1 MPRRAH
7 VGVWVAT
14 TVTQQINV
22 TSENTKDM
30 CVCVCVWCAIAHFG
44 GGVAREQFVGI
55 GSLTTRWVLKS
66 NPGLLNLC
74 HQAQTAASAL
84 PTQPALQPPGAKTC
98 LNPLHPGA
106 HYLPFNGGISL
117 L

>member
-1 MPRRAH
+1 M
-7 VGVWVAT
+7 V
-14 TVTQQINV
+14 
-22 TSENTKDM
+22 
-30 CVCVCVWCAIAHFG
+30 CAIAHFG
-44 GGVAREQFVGI
+44 GSVREQFVGI

-66 NPGLLNLC
+66 NPGLLNLH